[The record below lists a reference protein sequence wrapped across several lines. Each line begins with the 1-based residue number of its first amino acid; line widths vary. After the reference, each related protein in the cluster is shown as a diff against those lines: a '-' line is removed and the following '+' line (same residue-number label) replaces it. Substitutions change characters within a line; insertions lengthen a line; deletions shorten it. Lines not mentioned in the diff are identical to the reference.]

1 MLTTGMDGRY
11 RSRSSSLLSK
21 APESPPHIPT
31 ASSNHDRT
39 TRFLHPPL
47 PPPHKPNRPRYRRLR
62 DKHNRREDEPFME
75 PRSVDGGENKIRQP
89 GIDSVAESVHNAQDD
104 GALFGVGGA
113 DFAVGVKRLVVEV
126 LGDGRWEMGEMMNT
140 RQRRDWKEIKLTS
153 PTSCLSAH
161 TAHKHGTSRTQ
172 TTSSHPAPSKSP
184 ARWT

>member
-1 MLTTGMDGRY
+1 MSVTGGQAGREGCPAMLTTGMDGRY
-11 RSRSSSLLSK
+11 RSRSSLLSK

-62 DKHNRREDEPFME
+62 DK
-75 PRSVDGGENKIRQP
+75 P

>member
-62 DKHNRREDEPFME
+62 DKHNRRENEAFME
-75 PRSVDGGENKIRQP
+75 PRSVDRRKHKIRQP
-89 GIDSVAESVHNAQDD
+89 SVDSVAESVHDAQDD

-113 DFAVGVKRLVVEV
+113 DFAVAGNGWLVVDVIGRSRSNLLRPRHAYRPIRHISTEH
-126 LGDGRWEMGEMMNT
+126 LERKPLQAIRHRPNRQHDGREEPPEG
-140 RQRRDWKEIKLTS
+140 RDG
-153 PTSCLSAH
+153 H
-161 TAHKHGTSRTQ
+161 
-172 TTSSHPAPSKSP
+172 
-184 ARWT
+184 